1 MEYKASWLLVSERVV
16 KFWPLFISFFAK
28 IVIGDVPGQ
37 NLCNFLSAVLEKV
50 AVVNL
55 NNILKN

>member
-1 MEYKASWLLVSERVV
+1 MATRIRTCGQILTS
-16 KFWPLFISFFAK
+16 ISFFTK